1 MIHGLYS
8 NNKTKKSTHAS
19 NWSRNFFL
27 LHTGLVYLK
36 LPTLILEE
44 DKSAIQSCLNLFI
57 TCLNTMFWNAS
68 LICLFLK
75 QSFLN
80 CFFLTVWHKID
91 VFFPYYIHLIFSL

>member
-1 MIHGLYS
+1 MIHGLYR

-19 NWSRNFFL
+19 NWSRSFFL

-57 TCLNTMFWNAS
+57 
-68 LICLFLK
+68 
-75 QSFLN
+75 
-80 CFFLTVWHKID
+80 
-91 VFFPYYIHLIFSL
+91 